1 MLFRLF
7 IILLITSFLHA
18 CDKNKDSSDK
28 ADGKKTVEK
37 GEKEEKN
44 GDFNKEDKDF
54 KDTWSPLI
62 KDKKGLTNFRKVA
75 PVLYRG
81 AQPTAEGMKNLKS
94 MGVKTIINLRSFHS
108 DRDEI
113 GDTGLGYEHMYTKTW
128 HIEEKEIVRFLQ
140 LVTNKD
146 RTPCFVHCM
155 QGVDRTGTMCAVY
168 RIVIEGWDKEDAI
181 AEMKAIGHNTIWK
194 NLPKLIR
201 ELDVEDIKKKAGI
214 K

>member
-1 MLFRLF
+1 MLIRTFAT
-7 IILLITSFLHA
+7 LLIFLSVTS
-18 CDKNKDSSDK
+18 CSDK
-28 ADGKKTVEK
+28 AAATSKEDPSTKTVT
-37 GEKEEKN
+37 EKEDKN
-44 GDFNKEDKDF
+44 GDANPTDDGFKEK
-54 KDTWSPLI
+54 WSAII
-62 KDKKGLTNFRKVA
+62 KEKKGLSNFRKVSD
-75 PVLYRG
+75 VLYRG
-81 AQPTAEGMKNLKS
+81 AQPNAEGMKSLKE

-113 GDTGLGYEHMYTKTW
+113 EGTGLGYEHMYTKTW
-128 HIEEKEIVRFLQ
+128 HVEEKEIVRFLQ

-194 NLPKLIR
+194 NLPKLLR
-201 ELDVEDIKKKAGI
+201 NLDVDDIKKKAGI